1 MQSSIDL
8 ESIKSQSKGL
18 EGYVP
23 LQMAMLGTNLPSGN
37 KIFIIE
43 DKSKTHVK
51 LAQGGMSIK

>member
-23 LQMAMLGTNLPSGN
+23 LQMAMMGTNLPSGN
-37 KIFIIE
+37 KIFINE
-43 DKSKTHVK
+43 DK
-51 LAQGGMSIK
+51 